1 MRAQPG
7 NLLSEG
13 WDRQDLRALAGLF
26 ACLLLLVL
34 LAWPQAEIGVHDEPA
49 FVNLAFRVSH
59 DWRLAYD
66 NFMFPISAVQ
76 GYWPAPFVR
85 LFGESFTL
93 VRLCFLP
100 FGFGVV
106 LLQYWLC
113 RRIGLDTGMS
123 ALAAATVLACPLF
136 LPLATTA
143 MTDIP
148 TLFFSQLCLV
158 LTFAASSAA
167 ERKRFLWLLSAA
179 AVAGFLAGA
188 NRQVFWAAPALAIPG
203 AALCQW
209 RKLRCWLGP
218 AAIWTAL
225 TAAAYLLIRW
235 HSAQP
240 DVIIHID
247 AGGAAALNKF
257 LSRLAESPFLSFQDL
272 LRIALTLSLLCL
284 PALLPGLATYLSRR
298 WLRAAAV
305 SLIALYA
312 IRRWNLILAPWMI
325 DMVNQHVM
333 LPPFSDMVGDK
344 PEVLPLIFRS
354 ALTTGVLVIL
364 AGWAVRLWD
373 TTGSDIWRNRIL
385 RWPGTPVA
393 RYCWVTIPCS
403 LVYLGVLMLRF
414 SVEQIFDRYLLPLVC
429 VALPLLLLALTQQRF
444 GSWRR
449 AGWLAVPAL
458 GVYGLVYAHD
468 QFALGRARIEA
479 GNRLMAAG
487 ISRTCVGG
495 GYEFDVWT
503 QFRTSGRLGPA
514 GQRSQI
520 NYWIWQTTPA
530 VWPHYVVATS
540 PVPPLKPTQF
550 QPVAYRVWAPPFER
564 NLHILLDDHVPC
576 PDLK

>member
-7 NLLSEG
+7 DALLEG

-179 AVAGFLAGA
+179 AGKV
-188 NRQVFWAAPALAIPG
+188 RQADSAVR
-203 AALCQW
+203 AAL
-209 RKLRCWLGP
+209 RIGE
-218 AAIWTAL
+218 
-225 TAAAYLLIRW
+225 LIK
-235 HSAQP
+235 
-240 DVIIHID
+240 D
-247 AGGAAALNKF
+247 
-257 LSRLAESPFLSFQDL
+257 SR
-272 LRIALTLSLLCL
+272 I
-284 PALLPGLATYLSRR
+284 
-298 WLRAAAV
+298 
-305 SLIALYA
+305 
-312 IRRWNLILAPWMI
+312 
-325 DMVNQHVM
+325 
-333 LPPFSDMVGDK
+333 SD
-344 PEVLPLIFRS
+344 
-354 ALTTGVLVIL
+354 
-364 AGWAVRLWD
+364 
-373 TTGSDIWRNRIL
+373 
-385 RWPGTPVA
+385 
-393 RYCWVTIPCS
+393 
-403 LVYLGVLMLRF
+403 
-414 SVEQIFDRYLLPLVC
+414 
-429 VALPLLLLALTQQRF
+429 
-444 GSWRR
+444 
-449 AGWLAVPAL
+449 
-458 GVYGLVYAHD
+458 
-468 QFALGRARIEA
+468 FA
-479 GNRLMAAG
+479 
-487 ISRTCVGG
+487 
-495 GYEFDVWT
+495 
-503 QFRTSGRLGPA
+503 
-514 GQRSQI
+514 
-520 NYWIWQTTPA
+520 
-530 VWPHYVVATS
+530 
-540 PVPPLKPTQF
+540 
-550 QPVAYRVWAPPFER
+550 
-564 NLHILLDDHVPC
+564 
-576 PDLK
+576 